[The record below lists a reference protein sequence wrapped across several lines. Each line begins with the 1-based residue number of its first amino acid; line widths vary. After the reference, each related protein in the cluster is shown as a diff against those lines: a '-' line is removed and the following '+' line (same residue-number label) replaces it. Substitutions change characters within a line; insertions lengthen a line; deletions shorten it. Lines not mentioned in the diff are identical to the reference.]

1 MSRNKLMAG
10 VFLLFTIPSFLF
22 GCTHKVKNKVL
33 SEKLKEKI
41 EVLQD
46 DIQLMD
52 SVHIYNP
59 DIIAQLYQL
68 SGKLMS
74 AKWSNRKNI
83 DQLLEFI
90 RQVDQEGLNPED
102 YHLTLIENLTSKIVT
117 EKKATLE
124 EIADFELILTDAFL
138 TLSSH
143 LAGGKLDAET
153 IDPQWKAIRRNL
165 DVQWEVFIDST
176 LRYNKVKETLD
187 RLTPNHQEYNNLV
200 KALLKYK
207 TIEAQGGW
215 DVFTT
220 SLKKIEPGTEHPDIV
235 KLRARLSVTQGVI
248 EPDSTNENRYDQTL
262 FDQVVIFQVRN
273 GLKGDGVIG
282 KQTIEAL
289 NVPVGDRIASIEA
302 NLERWRWL
310 SDDLGE
316 RYIMVNIAN
325 FDLQLIDN
333 GKQVFATEAIVGRP
347 YRMTPVFSSLMTYL
361 VLNPDWTVPPTI
373 LKNDVIPEVIKNSN
387 YLIEKGMKVLTM
399 DGKEVNASA
408 IDWNRAAK
416 SGFPYM
422 IRQEPGKL
430 NALGKVKFM
439 FPNQH
444 NVYIHDTPSR
454 NLFTQTDRGFS
465 SGCIRVNRPIELAAL
480 LLADLPVWTPQQID
494 QVLNQG
500 KPRTVNLP
508 KPIPVHLLYMTA
520 WADGDGTVY
529 FRKDIY
535 NRDQPLLL
543 ALKQQYEHNTDE
555 L

>member
-1 MSRNKLMAG
+1 MNRYKLMTG
-10 VFLLFTIPSFLF
+10 VFLLFTITSFLF
-22 GCTHKVKNKVL
+22 GCTQKVKKKVL

-41 EVLQD
+41 EVLQEEVPLLD
-46 DIQLMD
+46 T
-52 SVHIYNP
+52 VHIYNT
-59 DIIAQLYQL
+59 DIIAQLYQQ

-90 RQVDQEGLNPED
+90 RQIDQEGLNPED
-102 YHLTLIENLTSKIVT
+102 YHLTLIENLTTKIVT
-117 EKKATLE
+117 EKNATLE

-143 LAGGKLDAET
+143 LAGGKLDAES

-165 DVQWEVFIDST
+165 DIEWEVFIDST
-176 LRYNKVKETLD
+176 LRYNKVKETLN
-187 RLTPNHQEYNNLV
+187 RLTPNHQEYDNLV
-200 KALLKYK
+200 KALSKYK
-207 TIEAQGGW
+207 TIETQGGW
-215 DVFTT
+215 EYFST
-220 SLKKIEPGTEHPDIV
+220 SLKKIEPGTEHSDIV
-235 KLRARLSVTQGVI
+235 KLRERLSVTQGAI
-248 EPDSTNENRYDQTL
+248 EPDSTNENLYDQTL

-325 FDLQLIDN
+325 FDLQLIDK
-333 GKQVFATEAIVGRP
+333 GKPVFTSEAIVGRP

-373 LKNDVIPEVIKNSN
+373 LKNDVIPEVIKNPN
-387 YLIEKGMKVLTM
+387 YLNEKGMKVLTM
-399 DGKEVNASA
+399 DGKEVTASA

-422 IRQEPGKL
+422 IRQEPGKM

-465 SGCIRVNRPIELAAL
+465 SGCIRVNRPIELASL
-480 LLADLPVWTPQQID
+480 LLADLPAWTPQQID
-494 QVLNQG
+494 QVLSQG
-500 KPRTVNLP
+500 KPRTVSLP

-520 WADGDGTVY
+520 WADGDGIVY

-543 ALKQQYEHNTDE
+543 ALKQQYEHKTDE